1 MLNEEK
7 LWFLKKVDAD
17 DDSAKKNH
25 LYLNTDYNKEY
36 MLLEVCV
43 II

>member
-1 MLNEEK
+1 MLNGDK
-7 LWFLKKVDAD
+7 LWFLKKVD

-25 LYLNTDYNKEY
+25 LYLKTDYNKEY
-36 MLLEVCV
+36 VLLEVCV